1 MIPGRRAPL
10 ARGTAIADGATD
22 HTSKT
27 LPRTHSRRAPHARG
41 TTHADDT
48 QRPHVAHVLTA
59 ADVATA
65 ARVVMGLSHQHTG
78 PG

>member
-41 TTHADDT
+41 TTRADDT
-48 QRPHVAHVLTA
+48 KDHTSHTSSQLLTWLQLL
-59 ADVATA
+59 
-65 ARVVMGLSHQHTG
+65 GW
-78 PG
+78 